1 MSDFTIE
8 IGLFAKPLE
17 EQLKE
22 FNIPKKETD
31 VWEGIADFIIRQSIK
46 HNITERQE
54 QKLFKGLF
62 EEIKNYIQKHQKV
75 KNYIKNVG
83 ERK

>member
-1 MSDFTIE
+1 MSNLTIE

-31 VWEGIADFIIRQSIK
+31 GWENIANFIIRQSIK
-46 HNITERQE
+46 HNITEKQE

-62 EEIKNYIQKHQKV
+62 EEIKFYIQKHKE
-75 KNYIKNVG
+75 KEN
-83 ERK
+83 E